1 LSKLIDKEDLTPE
14 ELYREVAISKVAR
27 AALLQ
32 LTDDEASDTIIGM
45 LNDHK
50 QLEEEDDNG
59 SN

>member
-1 LSKLIDKEDLTPE
+1 MSKLIDKEDLTPE